1 MKQKILI
8 VFCIFG
14 FGTTYSQQISAD
26 LISVSGQH
34 DTNETHQLTWI
45 IGETVTETISDSSV
59 ILTNGIFQSNLDIS
73 SINEQQIKVLE
84 VYVYPNPTK
93 DVLNITFENVVIPK
107 LKYTLT
113 DINGKLILNGNIK
126 NKENQKKIN
135 FSNLDSGIYILT
147 FTSKEKNQTFKIIKK

>member
-8 VFCIFG
+8 AFCVFG

-113 DINGKLILNGNIK
+113 DINGKLILNGIIK
-126 NKENQKKIN
+126 NKENQNKIN
-135 FSNLDSGIYILT
+135 FSNLDSGIYILN
-147 FTSKEKNQTFKIIKK
+147 FTSKEKNQTFKIIK